1 MFLKGSGGPE
11 LVGAAPGAGLVS
23 LRALALALAR
33 PREPRRGGN
42 AVAGWVAAT
51 GRSRPILLVL
61 RRKGQAW
68 LWQHRATDEAEL
80 KLEAT
85 FRAGCC
91 WEPGSSECASIPRFQ
106 KQRSENVA
114 LCHHAFGPLE
124 PKDPPSMA
132 FFLIPLDCG
141 LCVGA
146 GGPSRGRFHRLF
158 SRKGDEEGGRAA
170 LRRSPAPP

>member
-1 MFLKGSGGPE
+1 M
-11 LVGAAPGAGLVS
+11 VGAAPGAGLVS
-23 LRALALALAR
+23 LRALALALALALAH

-68 LWQHRATDEAEL
+68 LWQHRTTDEAEL
-80 KLEAT
+80 KLDAT

-106 KQRSENVA
+106 KERSENVA
-114 LCHHAFGPLE
+114 LSHHAFGSLE
-124 PKDPPSMA
+124 PKDPPPPSMA

-141 LCVGA
+141 LCAGA

-170 LRRSPAPP
+170 LRCSPAPP